1 MGWPKSL
8 IKFSLT
14 SYGKTR
20 MSFLANWIYVI
31 LLLEGVYTQ
40 RRHPINEW
48 RLLQDTNEV
57 LSWILA
63 WGAHISVDRREIW
76 HSAFEVHLMRPI
88 VHTRTFLSIPLPLGN
103 VFPNCLKDPAII
115 MVLFPSKNL
124 PPTHPSQLISS
135 PEIFEA
141 PGCITSPFHSRS
153 AASPLSQP

>member
-1 MGWPKSL
+1 
-8 IKFSLT
+8 
-14 SYGKTR
+14 
-20 MSFLANWIYVI
+20 MSFLANWIYVTF
-31 LLLEGVYTQ
+31 LLEGVYTQ

-76 HSAFEVHLMRPI
+76 HTAFEVHLMRPI

-124 PPTHPSQLISS
+124 PPTPTPSSS
-135 PEIFEA
+135 
-141 PGCITSPFHSRS
+141 HLRRHLKVL
-153 AASPLSQP
+153 AASPAHSTQEALLLL